1 MSGDR
6 RLVVLAVLL
15 SYFPAGQEAQQQES
29 RTKKLLNV
37 FNIVT
42 FPNDACNST
51 TSNVFGVCYTASECL
66 AKGGRKTGLS

>member
-15 SYFPAGQEAQQQES
+15 SYFPAGQEAQQES

-66 AKGGRKTGLS
+66 AKGGQKTGLS

>member
-15 SYFPAGQEAQQQES
+15 SYFPAGQEAQQES

-66 AKGGRKTGLS
+66 AKGG